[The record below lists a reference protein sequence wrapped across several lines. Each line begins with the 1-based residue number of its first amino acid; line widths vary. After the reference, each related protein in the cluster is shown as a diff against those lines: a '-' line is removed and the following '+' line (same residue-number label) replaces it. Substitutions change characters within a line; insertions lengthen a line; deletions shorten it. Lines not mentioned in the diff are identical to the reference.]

1 MEDHHATESLTIA
14 VLDIQGVLH
23 FWDGVVSRTSTTFL
37 EMLQRVE
44 VDGDRGLAPGERR
57 FPIHSRPP

>member
-23 FWDGVVSRTSTTFL
+23 FWGRAVSGTSTTFL
-37 EMLQRVE
+37 DAAEAKSGGR
-44 VDGDRGLAPGERR
+44 
-57 FPIHSRPP
+57 